1 MSIALPKHTP
11 VPGAPHLRALPAADY
26 GEPAAEPIQV
36 RPAVALLAALV
47 LGGLMRLSFVLSADF
62 PLNDGGL
69 FYAMIGD
76 LRAASFHL
84 PQTTSYNAADIPFT
98 YPPLGLYVGGLL
110 TQITPLDAFAV
121 LRFLPLVISTV
132 TIAAFYLLARSLLPS
147 RSEHLAATFVF
158 ALLPRS
164 SMWMIMGGGLTRSF
178 GLLFTILAL
187 QQLHA
192 AYATRR
198 TRPLL
203 LTMLFGG
210 LTLLSHMEMALL
222 LLVGGCAFFAAFGR
236 SRDGVQRTIAMA
248 GGALLVAA
256 PWWMTVVARY
266 GVSPFFAA
274 GGSRSALNLWPLLQ
288 QIVTLNAGNEALFPL
303 LTLLGVCGLLVCLG
317 ERRWFLPAWIAA
329 VALAEPWVLATA
341 VTVPLALLGGV
352 GVTRA
357 LIPFAQRVTGDARPR
372 LQSWAPAAVLGFV
385 IVYAA
390 IAGLVVPSP
399 ASSALPRSERQA
411 MAWAAENTPPSSSFL
426 VISIS
431 AEPWWGDKASEW
443 FPVLGQRP
451 SVATPQGLEWLPDG
465 RFDATLKAHD
475 LAQDCAGHNSD
486 CLTQWSAS
494 TGLSFSHIYVSKS
507 VPRPLTRLNYD
518 DCCLVLRSSLMQDP
532 SYITV
537 YDGPGATIFARRP
550 AAP

>member
-1 MSIALPKHTP
+1 MSLVLPKHTP
-11 VPGAPHLRALPAADY
+11 IPGAPHLRALPVADYEKPAADR
-26 GEPAAEPIQV
+26 IQV
-36 RPAVALLAALV
+36 RPAVALLTALLV
-47 LGGLMRLSFVLSADF
+47 GGLMRLTFVLSADF

-98 YPPLGLYVGGLL
+98 YPPLGFYFGGLL
-110 TQITPLDAFAV
+110 TQITPLDAFDV
-121 LRFLPLVISTV
+121 LRLLPLFVSIA
-132 TIAAFYLLARSLLPS
+132 TIPAFYLLARSLLPS
-147 RSEHLAATFVF
+147 RSENLAATFVF
-158 ALLPRS
+158 ALLPRG

-178 GLLFTILAL
+178 GLLFMILAL
-187 QQLHA
+187 QQLHT
-192 AYATRR
+192 AYTTRR
-198 TRPLL
+198 TRPVL

-210 LTLLSHMEMALL
+210 LTLLSHMEMTLL
-222 LLVGGCAFFAAFGR
+222 LLVGGCALFAAFGR
-236 SRDGVQRTIAMA
+236 SRDGVRRSIAIA

-274 GGSRSALNLWPLLQ
+274 GGSRSVLDLRPLL

-303 LTLLGVCGLLVCLG
+303 LTLLGICGLLVCLG
-317 ERRWFLPAWIAA
+317 ERRWFLPVWIAA
-329 VALAEPWVLATA
+329 AALAEPWVLATA

-357 LIPFAQRVTGDARPR
+357 LIPFAERVTGDTRPW
-372 LQSWAPAAVLGFV
+372 LQSWAPAVVLAIV

-390 IAGLVVPSP
+390 IAGLVATSSL
-399 ASSALPRSERQA
+399 SSALPRSERQA
-411 MAWAAENTPPSSSFL
+411 MAWAAENTPPSSRFL
-426 VISIS
+426 VVSG
-431 AEPWWGDKASEW
+431 EPWWGDKASEW

-451 SVATPQGLEWLPDG
+451 SVATPQGLEWLPNG
-465 RFDATLKAHD
+465 RFGATRKAHE
-475 LAQDCAGHNSD
+475 LAQECAGHNSD
-486 CLTQWSAS
+486 CLTQWSVS
-494 TGLSFSHIYVSKS
+494 TGVSFSHIYLSKS
-507 VPRPLTRLNYD
+507 VPRSLARFNYD

-532 SYITV
+532 SYIAI
-537 YDGPGATIFARRP
+537 YDGPGATIFVRRP